1 MFELKVVVCAA
12 GPNPP
17 GYGFPKNGKP
27 RCLYHY
33 KGEVI
38 LDAMVKRLHAFGLY
52 DIRVVTGWKH
62 EQIEKYVEEKKLD
75 VDLAFCPESEN
86 DKFVGS
92 WPKIF
97 DTIRAGLNGVDD
109 DVIIMFGDNSLSQ
122 DGIPKLLA
130 SKYRFAFT
138 RNGHGFQLFRF
149 RKEFL
154 STLRS
159 FQVGGFAKVL
169 YHIGLRPPWDEEEA
183 KKNGIEIFWTTDHDL
198 DVYRALDE
206 CRRWALSY
214 LDIDVKYW
222 NTLSNDKK
230 RVLLKSKGVK
240 YEYHNEV
247 FWIIIDEYVGNGH
260 NYDVYG
266 VEFEILEE

>member
-1 MFELKVVVCAA
+1 MFKLKVIICAA

-38 LDAMVKRLHAFGLY
+38 LDAMIKRLHSFGLY

-62 EQIEKYVEEKKLD
+62 EQIEKYVKEKGLD
-75 VDLAFCPESEN
+75 VELAHCPESE
-86 DKFVGS
+86 DEEFRGG
-92 WPKIF
+92 WPKMF
-97 DTIRAGLNGVDD
+97 DTVRAGLKGVDD

-122 DGIPKLLA
+122 DGIPKLLE

-154 STLRS
+154 PTLRS
-159 FQVGGFAKVL
+159 LNGGFEQSL
-169 YHIGLRPPWDEEEA
+169 YHIGFKPPWDEEEA
-183 KKNGIEIFWTTDHDL
+183 KKKGIEVFWTTDHDL

-206 CRRWALSY
+206 CRMWALSY

-222 NTLSNDKK
+222 NTLSNNRK
-230 RVLLKSKGVK
+230 RKLLHSKGATC
-240 YEYHNEV
+240 EFHNREI
-247 FWIIIDEYVGNGH
+247 WIRIDGYAGTGY

-266 VEFEILEE
+266 VEYEISEEE